1 MGWAGIDW
9 RLPGKLSQTGLG
21 EDYTDIGTMTFRES
35 SMPSKSDIARFVAN
49 FQSETDGAALYR
61 AMAEGETK
69 AELAELYRRLAT
81 VEETHAEFWRRRI
94 ERAGGTVPAGG
105 PGWRT
110 RLLIWASRRFGAQT
124 VLPMVADEE
133 ARNRTVYDNQREAAG
148 TTMPAQE
155 RSHARMLSLI
165 ASRSKSGWNGPM
177 YSRLEGRHGSGSANN
192 LRAMVLGA
200 NDGLV
205 STFCGVMGVA
215 GTAASPGTL
224 LATAVAAT
232 LAGACSMA
240 MGEWISVQSAREL
253 QEKQIASEAE
263 ELAETPAEEQEELT
277 LIYQAKGFTPEEA
290 RQIAARVIADKDS
303 ALDTLVREELG
314 INPDDLGG
322 SAMGAAVSSFLVFLV
337 GALVPALPMFLVA
350 KEWIVPASLISSGV
364 GLFLLGAA
372 IAVFTGKHPAVSGL
386 RQLLI
391 GMAAAGVTFGFGR
404 LFGVA
409 VGG

>member
-1 MGWAGIDW
+1 M
-9 RLPGKLSQTGLG
+9 
-21 EDYTDIGTMTFRES
+21 TDEQAV
-35 SMPSKSDIARFVAN
+35 ARFATN
-49 FQSETDGAALYR
+49 YQNEIDGAALYR
-61 AMAEGETK
+61 AMADSESQPEI
-69 AELAELYRRLAT
+69 AELYRRLAK
-81 VEETHAEFWRRRI
+81 VEEKHAAFWQEQI
-94 ERAGGTVPAGG
+94 LNAGGTQRAPR

-110 RLLIWASRRFGAQT
+110 RLLIWAAKRFGASA
-124 VLPMVADEE
+124 VLPMVATDET
-133 ARNRTVYDNQREAAG
+133 RNQMVYDRQQEANG
-148 TTMPAQE
+148 TAMPAEE
-155 RSHARMLSLI
+155 RSHARMLSLLSGDTHKNWN
-165 ASRSKSGWNGPM
+165 ASV
-177 YSRLEGRHGSGSANN
+177 YSRLEGRHGRGDANN

-205 STFCGVMGVA
+205 SIFCVVMGVA
-215 GTAASPGTL
+215 GSAATPTTL
-224 LATAVAAT
+224 LATAVAGT

-263 ELAETPAEEQEELT
+263 ELEQNPAEEQEELA
-277 LIYQAKGFTPEEA
+277 LIYQAKGFTVDEA
-290 RQIAARVIADKDS
+290 RQIAARVIGDKNS

-337 GALVPALPMFLVA
+337 GALVPALPMFLVPR
-350 KEWIVPASLISSGV
+350 EHIVFASAVSSAF
-364 GLFLLGAA
+364 GLFAFGAI
-372 IAVFTGKHPAVSGL
+372 IAVFTGKHPAISGL

-391 GMAAAGVTFGFGR
+391 GMAAAGVTFGIGH